1 MALTREE
8 RQTIETLI
16 KKVRAL
22 EDTLKSLSG
31 IVENLKEIVLKF
43 EATNMAD
50 WTDEEWLNF
59 LRPFI
64 VRLISTQGSICKHNH
79 KNDQQG
85 GDCFAK
91 LGANL
96 IDGEA

>member
-16 KKVRAL
+16 KKVRSL
-22 EDTLKSLSG
+22 EKNVTTLGNIVVAQQKMVDG
-31 IVENLKEIVLKF
+31 INSESNIL
-43 EATNMAD
+43 D
-50 WTDEEWLNF
+50 WTSDQISEWLKPYS
-59 LRPFI
+59 LKTRIYGKTILP
-64 VRLISTQGSICKHNH
+64 KHNH
-79 KNDQQG
+79 TNDQQG

-96 IDGEA
+96 ID